1 MESASFIIARMISGQ
16 RVRLALGDQAVS
28 GTILMG
34 SDNHKSLLVA
44 LDGGLAVAGG
54 YYVGS
59 IPLLMNDN
67 DQYEDL
73 VNSVAIELVWE
84 DA

>member
-1 MESASFIIARMISGQ
+1 
-16 RVRLALGDQAVS
+16 
-28 GTILMG
+28 MG